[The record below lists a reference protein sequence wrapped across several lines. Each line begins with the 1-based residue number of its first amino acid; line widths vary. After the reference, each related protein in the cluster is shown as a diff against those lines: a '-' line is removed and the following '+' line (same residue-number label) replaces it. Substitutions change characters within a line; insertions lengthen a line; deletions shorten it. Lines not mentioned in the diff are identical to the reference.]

1 MIDLHIH
8 TVRSDGDF
16 TVEEILE
23 KAQAKNLD
31 IISITDHNNIRAY
44 DDLKLL
50 DVSKLYNGKIVAGTE
65 LEFVYNGRLFDMLGY
80 GFDVEKLKQTEIIK
94 KGYEHSTIEG
104 QTQILNFLKG
114 VSDKLGIKY
123 DSMLKIPTPNYM
135 ANDVLVDNILE
146 YPENK
151 EILDKMGIVDRS
163 SFYRK
168 HFCEITSPFYYDQ
181 TAGKE
186 DIFYVT
192 SKIHEAGGK
201 CFLAHPFVYHLDNI
215 EEIMNTFVSYGII
228 DGIECFHR
236 KHSPEQIEYLCK
248 YCDKNNLLKSGGSD
262 FHIESHCLGY
272 ANKGNVSIPNDLVD
286 DWIYEFINDK
296 DAKHY

>member
-16 TVEEILE
+16 TVEEILK
-23 KAQAKNLD
+23 KAQGKNLD

-50 DVSKLYNGKIVAGTE
+50 DVSKLYNGNIITGTE

-80 GFDVEKLKQTEIIK
+80 GFDVEKLKETEIIK

-104 QTQILNFLKG
+104 QTQILNFLKS
-114 VSDKLGIKY
+114 VCDELGIKY
-123 DSMLKIPTPNYM
+123 DSDLKIPTPNYM
-135 ANDVLVDNILE
+135 ANDVLIDNILE

-151 EILDKMGIVDRS
+151 EILDKMGISDRS

-168 HFCEITSPFYYDQ
+168 HFCEVTSPFYYDQ

-215 EEIMNTFVSYGII
+215 EEIMNIFVSYGII

-236 KHSPEQIEYLCK
+236 KHSKEQIEYLCR

-286 DWIYEFINDK
+286 DWIDAFIKYNDIK
-296 DAKHY
+296 RY